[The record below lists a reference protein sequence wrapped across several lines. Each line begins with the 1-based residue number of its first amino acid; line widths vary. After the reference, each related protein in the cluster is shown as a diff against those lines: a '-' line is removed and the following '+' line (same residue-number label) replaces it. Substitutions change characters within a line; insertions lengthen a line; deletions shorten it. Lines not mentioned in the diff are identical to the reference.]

1 MGVYYEWG
9 CDAKVTYPKFSTDK
23 NVKKLVEG
31 YGKYTASDIQ
41 VQETSG
47 APGTTLSKST
57 LKGTYN
63 IDTYI

>member
-1 MGVYYEWG
+1 M
-9 CDAKVTYPKFSTDK
+9 YPKFSTEK

-31 YGKYTASDIQ
+31 YGNYTGSNIKI
-41 VQETSG
+41 QETSG